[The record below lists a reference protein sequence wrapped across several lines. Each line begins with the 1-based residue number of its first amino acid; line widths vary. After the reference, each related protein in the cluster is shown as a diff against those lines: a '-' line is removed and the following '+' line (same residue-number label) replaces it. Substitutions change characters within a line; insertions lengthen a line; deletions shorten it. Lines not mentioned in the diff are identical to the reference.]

1 MRRNLWV
8 IAVVVVGL
16 LLTSSL
22 AYARTV
28 SKPNKPNVGL
38 GQIYDRSNILRFD
51 DGPVKLPR
59 PIGDPNATNAASS
72 MESRAV
78 VSGPVATSLQSP
90 KIGGPMA
97 QPRGGGSIYSGQQQ
111 ADREIK
117 QLIRRLN

>member
-16 LLTSSL
+16 VLTSSL

-38 GQIYDRSNILRFD
+38 GQIYDRTNILRVD
-51 DGPVKLPR
+51 EGPVRLPR
-59 PIGDPNATNAASS
+59 PIGDPNATNSVAS
-72 MESRAV
+72 MENRTV
-78 VSGPVATSLQSP
+78 VNGPIATSLKSP
-90 KIGGPMA
+90 RIGGPMA